1 MCSIFLIKPQ
11 RQKTVVLAAKYQL
24 KRVTIAAHHSLF
36 ILNDLTHYRIVCCL
50 MNRKGNTFK
59 QTVFLS
65 E

>member
-36 ILNDLTHYRIVCCL
+36 ILNDLTHLSYL
-50 MNRKGNTFK
+50 MLPYF
-59 QTVFLS
+59 
-65 E
+65 

>member
-36 ILNDLTHYRIVCCL
+36 ILNDLTHLSYL
-50 MNRKGNTFK
+50 MLPYEQKR
-59 QTVFLS
+59 
-65 E
+65 